1 MSLQAKARFS
11 SAAEMRKR
19 LAQDYEE
26 EGDLALAIDE
36 YKKAIDYFQM
46 EKSNTKINSSICS
59 LKVADLMVLSD
70 HNDAYEESRSVFIL

>member
-11 SAAEMRKR
+11 TAAEMRKR

-26 EGDLALAIDE
+26 EGELVLAIEE

-46 EKSNTKINSSICS
+46 EKSNSKINSSLCS
-59 LKVADLMVLSD
+59 LKVADLMILSD
-70 HNDAYEESRSVFIL
+70 HKDTYEETRAV